1 MTSQIKQRSKAVT
14 KDSAAGDTPLER
26 AQGPSARKAYDQFKE
41 FGGKKYTGMK
51 VGRGHKWQYAA
62 GEWVEKKVT
71 PDKWEFH
78 YAVGKKRA
86 GHAPEGS
93 GAPVGTEYH
102 WYILADQTVTKLDA
116 NNYSTNMVGVKY
128 KLAHKRADKA
138 SWNGSDRAQRKHLI
152 EILEATAAELRAGLD
167 EHASAEP
174 PPADPASTNGKAVNK
189 EGAGPAST
197 NGKAVKESAGGANA
211 VSRKESK
218 VPSVRARGARHRA
231 TARQVG
237 STKQNG
243 RGKRAVGRPRAAARA
258 HERAHSAEGIPHA

>member
-1 MTSQIKQRSKAVT
+1 LRARHAGVASENARQAAVVSGRPQTHIFEMTSQTKQRSKATT
-14 KDSAAGDTPLER
+14 KDSAAGDTALER
-26 AQGPSARKAYDQFKE
+26 AQGPGARSAYDQFKE

-93 GAPVGTEYH
+93 GVPVGTEYH

-116 NNYSTNMVGVKY
+116 NNYSTDMVGVKY

-152 EILEATAAELRAGLD
+152 AILEATAAELRAGLD
-167 EHASAEP
+167 EHASAERT
-174 PPADPASTNGKAVNK
+174 PADAGSTNDKAGK
-189 EGAGPAST
+189 EGT
-197 NGKAVKESAGGANA
+197 VGANA
-211 VSRKESK
+211 VPRKTSK
-218 VPSVRARGARHRA
+218 VPSVRARGARHPA
-231 TARQVG
+231 TAGQVG

-243 RGKRAVGRPRAAARA
+243 RGKRAVGRPRAAA
-258 HERAHSAEGIPHA
+258 